1 MIKIKA
7 YGDIHLFFKLEEKD
21 RYMIELTKMK
31 EDIMNAKDLDMLVF
45 CGDLMHTNY
54 NMDNPVMIDIFNFVA
69 DIVQICKKKNIIFR
83 NIKGTSSHDC
93 QIVECLD
100 RIYKNDSPNIRF
112 IYEPEI
118 EELHFNDGDL
128 TIRWMPETYVD
139 ETKYKE
145 IIENIFN
152 VYTDVTFF
160 HGSIG
165 SIAENVFKMDIKP
178 TMLPKS
184 MILPDD
190 LLIRSNRYF
199 TAGGHVHSPI
209 SIDNKIFYINS
220 YTTHNFGDK
229 TEKGHMEFYIY
240 TRESR
245 FEFKRI
251 QNILAPRYITTR
263 INDIEKLDIIEIEK
277 FIKTHIL
284 ETKLNFN
291 DKLKFRIYGTA
302 GVEASKNIAY
312 IQELCMPYKNIIIEP
327 RLEYVIETKDDD
339 PIDYQDMNITVE
351 DKIYNLYKENYGDV
365 DINVIKDILNTEE
378 NKDVL

>member
-7 YGDIHLFFKLEEKD
+7 YGDMHLFFKLEEKD

-54 NMDNPVMIDIFNFVA
+54 NMDNPVMIDIFNFVT

-178 TMLPKS
+178 TILPKS

-240 TRESR
+240 PRESR

-263 INDIEKLDIIEIEK
+263 INDIEKSDIIEIEK